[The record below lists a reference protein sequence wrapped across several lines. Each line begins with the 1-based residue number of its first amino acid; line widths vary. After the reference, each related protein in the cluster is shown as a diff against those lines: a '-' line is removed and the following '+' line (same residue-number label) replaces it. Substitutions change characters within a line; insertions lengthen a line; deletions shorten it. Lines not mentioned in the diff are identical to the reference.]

1 MSQGV
6 DRNNRRGSNTS
17 STPSTNDTLLFVH
30 DIHDAGKRTT
40 WMGRSVGL
48 LRRLPF
54 VGSNSQGLSRRPTMS
69 AVDSVL
75 ADRNR
80 RTENDSRR
88 DQNQPQIHQHANAS
102 KEQLH
107 EDPKALSVTTP
118 DLPSGAQSPA
128 PSVDNHRN
136 SFSSVNSVRTT
147 ASVAE
152 ARQEFLN
159 VMNVVRPVSYSPQP
173 VVVYQQ
179 YGAYD
184 PQLAPSQFFV
194 QRRPSGAASFKSIS
208 SEAEVAIGS
217 PSPEGQSSAQGRPR
231 VSISTVSSPPSP
243 MGFSYS
249 APPSPSGKAPRP
261 PRGPP
266 KGGFN
271 APSPSPVNSPPG
283 FPPGAYIVPMYGV
296 PPHGS
301 PMIVHP
307 INGLVPP
314 SPVVYGGQPGLN
326 IPGNRTSIAIIPP
339 PGARPVPAGLVP
351 TALQSLPPNA
361 VPVVPVVRTGTPP
374 MRVST
379 PMLSSSASRSSLVSL
394 DHQERQHSRS
404 VSGQTPPQSPRG
416 SAYMFPPNMGRVP
429 SIVTAYSVITPSP
442 LQSVSPSYM
451 FFPPGLPAAQQ
462 PAGVPPPDG
471 VVNSPTTPESP
482 SRRWSAPTLSQ
493 TPFGVTVEQGTA
505 TDDLT
510 SGSELELVVKSDDVT
525 AVKSEGAVSRNVST
539 NAEVGKDESESTDTS
554 STMDDKTGALE
565 VPNNASRDLGEKSG
579 DDAVSDRK
587 EDSTHPEKESTDPLT
602 LARNWMLGIMANKK
616 SASTAAAPASAS
628 SAADEKETSLA
639 RPMEFTAPGSEE
651 TAKAEQTKSTA
662 NEIAPSKSSVENKMG
677 FDMTLG
683 KPIRRM
689 SEREEHTKNRSVSPP
704 LSMHYPPSLPDLHTP
719 IILNT
724 ETSSILT
731 ADEDSQILISP
742 KWAAPF
748 ELLLRPGSATTV
760 RSNQSPIR
768 QFGDLARPS
777 SLSVK
782 PSRSQSS
789 VPGSEAS
796 IRTRSE
802 ESIEDHDLTAETIK
816 RNPFSVAGDT
826 HSMGSNTP
834 EELFGKRLP
843 MISATLLSER
853 SASLPHKRNSIVSE
867 PPSPTTPTLQ
877 NIAHP
882 ENTSIAYT
890 PTTPARSSTTMRP
903 SRVSSV
909 SVSPRNSLVDVP
921 GTASLLSRHHTVAS
935 ISPSV
940 RSAAMTFMSTESG
953 GSSSESI
960 TSTVSSETNEFRY
973 RVLSGHVPKWYPI
986 GDEPQKIPASSVRN
1000 GRFSTTMTGVELWT
1014 DELALKPGQV
1024 VVVWQQFEDA
1034 WAEGYCPDTMESGYF
1049 PLNCLRLTE
1058 EQIASAR
1065 RASEVASQVNEGYP
1079 SKRALEAEEH
1089 LINMSTILRAGVR
1102 GDLPRSQSFQA
1113 KPNSGSSSLPP
1124 VVTRDDTAEA
1134 SGGGG
1139 FGAKLKRWKRRGTID
1154 GDRRDD
1160 EAKTNRAPIR
1170 SKTFGAGT
1178 TALR

>member
-1 MSQGV
+1 MSQGG
-6 DRNNRRGSNTS
+6 DRNSRRGSNAST
-17 STPSTNDTLLFVH
+17 TPSNNDTLLFVH
-30 DIHDAGKRTT
+30 DVHDAGKRTT
-40 WMGRSVGL
+40 WMGRSAGL

-54 VGSNSQGLSRRPTMS
+54 VGSNSHGLSRRPTMS

-80 RTENDSRR
+80 RTENDSNRN
-88 DQNQPQIHQHANAS
+88 QNQLQLQQHANVS
-102 KEQLH
+102 KEQLP
-107 EDPKALSVTTP
+107 EDPKSLSVTTP
-118 DLPSGAQSPA
+118 DLLSGAPSPA

-159 VMNVVRPVSYSPQP
+159 VLSVVRPVSYSPQP

-179 YGAYD
+179 YGGYD

-208 SEAEVAIGS
+208 SEAEVASGS
-217 PSPEGQSSAQGRPR
+217 PSAEGQTSAHRRPR

-249 APPSPSGKAPRP
+249 SPPSPSGKAPRP

-283 FPPGAYIVPMYGV
+283 FPTGAYIVPMYGV
-296 PPHGS
+296 PPHAS
-301 PMIVHP
+301 PVIVHP
-307 INGLVPP
+307 INGVGPP
-314 SPVVYGGQPGLN
+314 SPVIYGGQPGMPGMN
-326 IPGNRTSIAIIPP
+326 VPGNRTSFAIIPP

-361 VPVVPVVRTGTPP
+361 VPVYPVVRTGTPP
-374 MRVST
+374 MRGST
-379 PMLSSSASRSSLVSL
+379 PMLSPSASRSSLVSL
-394 DHQERQHSRS
+394 DHQERGPSRPI
-404 VSGQTPPQSPRG
+404 SGQTPPQSPRG
-416 SAYMFPPNMGRVP
+416 STYMVPPNMGRVP

-451 FFPPGLPAAQQ
+451 FFPPRPPGVQQ
-462 PAGVPPPDG
+462 PTGAPPPSA

-482 SRRWSAPTLSQ
+482 SRRWSAPTLSP
-493 TPFGVTVEQGTA
+493 TPFGVSVEPGTS

-510 SGSELELVVKSDDVT
+510 SGSELEMIAKSDDAT
-525 AVKSEGAVSRNVST
+525 AVKSTGAVSGNMST
-539 NAEVGKDESESTDTS
+539 NAELGNDDTDTANTS
-554 STMDDKTGALE
+554 STMEDKSSQLE
-565 VPNNASRDLGEKSG
+565 LPDKASRGFPAKTHEDV
-579 DDAVSDRK
+579 VSDGTTARK
-587 EDSTHPEKESTDPLT
+587 EDTFIPEKESTDPLT
-602 LARNWMLGIMANKK
+602 LARNWMFGMMSNKK
-616 SASTAAAPASAS
+616 AAAASSGASTATE
-628 SAADEKETSLA
+628 EKETSLA
-639 RPMEFTAPGSEE
+639 RPMEFTAAPEE
-651 TAKAEQTKSTA
+651 FSNGEQTKSTA
-662 NEIAPSKSSVENKMG
+662 NEIPAKHGAGNKMG

-683 KPIRRM
+683 KPVGRM
-689 SEREEHTKNRSVSPP
+689 SERDEYTNNRSVSPP
-704 LSMHYPPSLPDLHTP
+704 LSMHYPPSLPDFNTP
-719 IILNT
+719 IILNP

-748 ELLLRPGSATTV
+748 ELLLRPGSASTV

-796 IRTRSE
+796 IRARSE
-802 ESIEDHDLTAETIK
+802 DSIEDHELTAETIK

-882 ENTSIAYT
+882 GDASAVHT
-890 PTTPARSSTTMRP
+890 PMTPASAARSSTTMRP

-909 SVSPRNSLVDVP
+909 SVSPRNSLIDVP
-921 GTASLLSRHHTVAS
+921 GTSSLLSRHHTVAS
-935 ISPSV
+935 ITPSV

-960 TSTVSSETNEFRY
+960 ASTVSSETNEFRY

-986 GDEPQKIPASSVRN
+986 GDEPQKIPASSVRG
-1000 GRFSTTMTGVELWT
+1000 GRFSTTPTGVELWT

-1024 VVVWQQFEDA
+1024 VVVWQQVRF
-1034 WAEGYCPDTMESGYF
+1034 
-1049 PLNCLRLTE
+1049 
-1058 EQIASAR
+1058 
-1065 RASEVASQVNEGYP
+1065 
-1079 SKRALEAEEH
+1079 
-1089 LINMSTILRAGVR
+1089 TI
-1102 GDLPRSQSFQA
+1102 F
-1113 KPNSGSSSLPP
+1113 
-1124 VVTRDDTAEA
+1124 
-1134 SGGGG
+1134 
-1139 FGAKLKRWKRRGTID
+1139 
-1154 GDRRDD
+1154 
-1160 EAKTNRAPIR
+1160 
-1170 SKTFGAGT
+1170 
-1178 TALR
+1178 